1 MIPSL
6 HINLEKY
13 RHNLLFMHELLKS
26 RGVTMMAVSKV
37 FCADQQ
43 LIDVINETKIEYIAD
58 SKIENLKQM
67 RTAKPKV
74 LLRIPQIS
82 EVDDVISYSDIS
94 LNSELDTIYAL
105 DHAAMKKNLKHDIIL
120 MFDLGDLRE
129 GIYYQVDYIPMVKQI
144 LELKHIN
151 LYGIGTNLTCYGG
164 LIPSF
169 DVYKKLETIK
179 QVIEKTFNIQITLI
193 SGGNSSSIQMI
204 VDHQFPTFINNLRI
218 GEILVLGRETAYGK
232 HIESMYDDIFE
243 LHTEIIEIKH
253 KPSMPEGELGCDAFG
268 NKVDFKDE
276 GIMKRAII
284 GIGRQEVYCEN
295 LIAPKGIRI
304 LGCSS
309 DHLIVEIKEGNYKV
323 GDLMIFKLTYAGIL
337 SLSTS
342 RYMRRVYENNL

>member
-1 MIPSL
+1 
-6 HINLEKY
+6 
-13 RHNLLFMHELLKS
+13 
-26 RGVTMMAVSKV
+26 MMVVSKV

-43 LIDVINETKIEYIAD
+43 LIDVINETEIEYIAD

-67 RTAKPKV
+67 RTVKPRV

-82 EVDDVISYSDIS
+82 EADDVISYSDIS
-94 LNSELDTIYAL
+94 LNSELDTILAL

-129 GIYYQVDYIPMVKQI
+129 GIYYQMDYIPIIKQI

-151 LYGIGTNLTCYGG
+151 LYGIGTNLTCFGG
-164 LIPSF
+164 LIPSIE
-169 DVYKKLETIK
+169 VYQKLETIK
-179 QVIEKTFNIQITLI
+179 QTIEKTFNIQITLI

-204 VDHQFPTFINNLRI
+204 IDHQFPIFVNNLRL
-218 GEILVLGRETAYGK
+218 GEALILGRETANGK

-243 LHTEIIEIKH
+243 LHAEIIEIKH

-268 NKVDFKDE
+268 NKVNFKDE

-284 GIGRQEVYCEN
+284 GIGRQEVHCEN

-309 DHLIVEIKEGNYKV
+309 DHLIVEIKEGNYKI
-323 GDLMIFKLTYAGIL
+323 GDIIKFKLTYGGIL
-337 SLSTS
+337 SLATS
-342 RYMRRVYENNL
+342 RYMRRVYETNL